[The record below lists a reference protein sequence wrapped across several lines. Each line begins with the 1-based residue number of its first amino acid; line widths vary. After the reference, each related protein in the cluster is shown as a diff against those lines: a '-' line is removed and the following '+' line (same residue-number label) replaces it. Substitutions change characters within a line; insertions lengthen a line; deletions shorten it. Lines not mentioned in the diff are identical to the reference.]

1 MADLRT
7 FADEA
12 IGALRAHDEIH
23 AGDMCETLEAFL
35 ALGNGAEAAR
45 RLYIHDN
52 TMKHRMARMSELL
65 GVDLR
70 EPRTRLTL
78 ALALEVRKFV

>member
-1 MADLRT
+1 
-7 FADEA
+7 
-12 IGALRAHDEIH
+12 
-23 AGDMCETLEAFL
+23 
-35 ALGNGAEAAR
+35 
-45 RLYIHDN
+45 
-52 TMKHRMARMSELL
+52 MKHRMARMSELL